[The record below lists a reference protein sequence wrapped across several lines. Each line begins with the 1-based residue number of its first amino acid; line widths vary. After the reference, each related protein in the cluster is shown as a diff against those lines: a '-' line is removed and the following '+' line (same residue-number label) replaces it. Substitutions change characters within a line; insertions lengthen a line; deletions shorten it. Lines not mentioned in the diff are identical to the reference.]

1 MVTSIRLFTVFT
13 LMLVALVCR
22 GQQDMRGVAIEFRA
36 GKATIDTT
44 FRNNAQGV
52 RQLRQLAADVARD
65 SNYRLT
71 SLTLGGYASP
81 EGSYQLNKRLARQR
95 CDALRALIDEQLSVP
110 DSIVRYTM
118 DSYIPWD
125 QMEMMVRNSN
135 IEDKDSIIAA
145 LRADSTMVRY
155 GNSATIDGR
164 AKAIERSRGTDAWHR
179 LQRAIFPRM
188 RLATAVFITRR
199 ITPAPEVGR
208 LATRPAMSFDTLP
221 EPEPVP
227 EPEPIL
233 EPEPEPEPAP
243 VVEPL
248 DSDTL
253 QNIFVKTNLVGWGLI
268 MTNIAAEYQ
277 WNDRWSVTLPLY
289 YSAWNY
295 FKGTRKYRTFVV
307 QPEIRYW
314 FNEHVY
320 AGVHLGLAYYNYAKD
335 GEWRYQD
342 HNGST
347 PALGGGIGGGWRTA
361 LSKDRHWWLELTA
374 GIGVYRLH
382 YDVFHNY
389 HNGLVVDERR
399 RTFFGVDN
407 VAVTIAYR
415 FDIKRNRR

>member
-1 MVTSIRLFTVFT
+1 MH
-13 LMLVALVCR
+13 
-22 GQQDMRGVAIEFRA
+22 
-36 GKATIDTT
+36 
-44 FRNNAQGV
+44 
-52 RQLRQLAADVARD
+52 
-65 SNYRLT
+65 
-71 SLTLGGYASP
+71 
-81 EGSYQLNKRLARQR
+81 
-95 CDALRALIDEQLSVP
+95 
-110 DSIVRYTM
+110 YTM

-125 QMEMMVRNSN
+125 QMEMLVRNSN

-145 LRADSTMVRY
+145 LRTDSTLVRY
-155 GNSATIDGR
+155 GNGTTIDGR
-164 AKAIERSRGTDAWHR
+164 AKAIERSRGTDAWQR
-179 LQRAIFPRM
+179 LQRTIFPRM
-188 RLATAVFITRR
+188 RLATAVFVTRR

-208 LATRPAMSFDTLP
+208 FDTRRPLPLDTLPEPIPEPVVEP

-227 EPEPIL
+227 EPV
-233 EPEPEPEPAP
+233 P

-248 DSDTL
+248 NPDTL

-277 WNDRWSVTLPLY
+277 WSDRWSVTLPLY

-295 FKGTRKYRTFVV
+295 FKSTRKYRTFVI

-320 AGVHLGLAYYNYAKD
+320 AGVHLGLAYYNYAKN

-342 HNGST
+342 HNGKT
-347 PALGGGIGGGWRTA
+347 PALGGGISGGWRTA

-374 GIGVYRLH
+374 GVGVYRLH

-389 HNGLVVDERR
+389 HNGLVVDERH

-407 VAVTIAYR
+407 AAVTIAYR

>member
-1 MVTSIRLFTVFT
+1 
-13 LMLVALVCR
+13 
-22 GQQDMRGVAIEFRA
+22 MRGVAIEFRA

-52 RQLRQLAADVARD
+52 RQLRQLADEVARD
-65 SNYRLT
+65 TNYRLT

-95 CDALRALIDEQLSVP
+95 CDAMRALIAERLTVP
-110 DSIVRYTM
+110 DSIVHYTM

-135 IEDKDSIIAA
+135 IEEKDSIIAA
-145 LRADSTMVRY
+145 LRADSTLVQY
-155 GNSATIDGR
+155 GSGTTIDGR
-164 AKAIERSRGTDAWHR
+164 AKAIERSRGTDAWQR

-188 RLATAVFITRR
+188 RLATAVFTTRR

-208 LATRPAMSFDTLP
+208 FDTRRPMPLDTL
-221 EPEPVP
+221 PEPVP
-227 EPEPIL
+227 EPEPIPEPIP
-233 EPEPEPEPAP
+233 EPEPEPEPIP
-243 VVEPL
+243 VIEPANP
-248 DSDTL
+248 DSL
-253 QNIFVKTNLVGWGLI
+253 QNILVKTNLVGWGLI

-277 WNDRWSVTLPLY
+277 WSDRWSVTLPLY

-295 FKGTRKYRTFVV
+295 FKSTRKYRTFVV

-320 AGVHLGLAYYNYAKD
+320 AGAHLSLAYYNYAKN

-342 HNGST
+342 HNGKT
-347 PALGGGIGGGWRTA
+347 PALGGGFSGGWRTA

-374 GIGVYRLH
+374 GVGVYRLH

-389 HNGLVVDERR
+389 HNGLVVDERH

-415 FDIKRNRR
+415 FDIKHNRR

>member
-1 MVTSIRLFTVFT
+1 
-13 LMLVALVCR
+13 
-22 GQQDMRGVAIEFRA
+22 MRGVAIEFRA

-44 FRNNAQGV
+44 FRNNAQSV

-71 SLTLGGYASP
+71 SLSLGGYASP

-95 CDALRALIDEQLSVP
+95 CDALRALIAEHLSVS

-125 QMEMMVRNSN
+125 QMEIMVRNSN

-145 LRADSTMVRY
+145 LRSDSTMVQY
-155 GNSATIDGR
+155 GNGTTIDGR

-199 ITPAPEVGR
+199 ITPAPELGR
-208 LATRPAMSFDTLP
+208 FDTRRPLP
-221 EPEPVP
+221 IDTLPEPVP
-227 EPEPIL
+227 EPV
-233 EPEPEPEPAP
+233 P

-248 DSDTL
+248 NPDTL

-277 WNDRWSVTLPLY
+277 WSDRWSVTLPLY

-295 FKGTRKYRTFVV
+295 FKSTRKYRTFVV

-374 GIGVYRLH
+374 GVGVYRLH

>member
-13 LMLVALVCR
+13 MMLVALVCR

-52 RQLRQLAADVARD
+52 RQLRQLAANVARD

-233 EPEPEPEPAP
+233 EPEPEPAP

-253 QNIFVKTNLVGWGLI
+253 QNIFVKTNLVGG
-268 MTNIAAEYQ
+268 A
-277 WNDRWSVTLPLY
+277 
-289 YSAWNY
+289 
-295 FKGTRKYRTFVV
+295 
-307 QPEIRYW
+307 
-314 FNEHVY
+314 
-320 AGVHLGLAYYNYAKD
+320 
-335 GEWRYQD
+335 
-342 HNGST
+342 
-347 PALGGGIGGGWRTA
+347 
-361 LSKDRHWWLELTA
+361 
-374 GIGVYRLH
+374 
-382 YDVFHNY
+382 
-389 HNGLVVDERR
+389 
-399 RTFFGVDN
+399 
-407 VAVTIAYR
+407 
-415 FDIKRNRR
+415 

>member
-1 MVTSIRLFTVFT
+1 M
-13 LMLVALVCR
+13 MLVALVCR

-52 RQLRQLAADVARD
+52 RQLRQLAANVARD

-199 ITPAPEVGR
+199 IT
-208 LATRPAMSFDTLP
+208 
-221 EPEPVP
+221 
-227 EPEPIL
+227 
-233 EPEPEPEPAP
+233 
-243 VVEPL
+243 
-248 DSDTL
+248 
-253 QNIFVKTNLVGWGLI
+253 
-268 MTNIAAEYQ
+268 
-277 WNDRWSVTLPLY
+277 
-289 YSAWNY
+289 
-295 FKGTRKYRTFVV
+295 GTRSGTPCHASGYVVRYPARAGACSRAGADPRTRTGAC
-307 QPEIRYW
+307 P
-314 FNEHVY
+314 
-320 AGVHLGLAYYNYAKD
+320 
-335 GEWRYQD
+335 
-342 HNGST
+342 
-347 PALGGGIGGGWRTA
+347 GGRTA
-361 LSKDRHWWLELTA
+361 GFRYITEYLCQDQSRGVGLDNDQYSSRISMERPVERDTAAVLQRVEL
-374 GIGVYRLH
+374 L
-382 YDVFHNY
+382 
-389 HNGLVVDERR
+389 
-399 RTFFGVDN
+399 
-407 VAVTIAYR
+407 
-415 FDIKRNRR
+415 

>member
-1 MVTSIRLFTVFT
+1 MVRLLTVFT
-13 LMLVALVCR
+13 ITLAALICR

-44 FRNNAQGV
+44 FRNNAQSV

-71 SLTLGGYASP
+71 SLSLGGYASP

-95 CDALRALIDEQLSVP
+95 CDALRALIAEHLSVS

-125 QMEMMVRNSN
+125 QMEIMVRNSN

-145 LRADSTMVRY
+145 LRSDSTMVRY
-155 GNSATIDGR
+155 GNGTTIDGR

-188 RLATAVFITRR
+188 RLATAVFVTRR
-199 ITPAPEVGR
+199 ITPAPELGR
-208 LATRPAMSFDTLP
+208 FDTRRPLP
-221 EPEPVP
+221 IDTLPEPVP
-227 EPEPIL
+227 EPEPIP
-233 EPEPEPEPAP
+233 EPIPEPEPVPEPVP

-248 DSDTL
+248 NPDTL

-277 WNDRWSVTLPLY
+277 WSDRWSVTLPLY

-320 AGVHLGLAYYNYAKD
+320 AGAHLGLAYYNYAKN

-347 PALGGGIGGGWRTA
+347 PALGGGISGGWRTA
-361 LSKDRHWWLELTA
+361 LSEDRHWWLELTA
-374 GIGVYRLH
+374 GVGVYRLH

>member
-1 MVTSIRLFTVFT
+1 
-13 LMLVALVCR
+13 
-22 GQQDMRGVAIEFRA
+22 
-36 GKATIDTT
+36 
-44 FRNNAQGV
+44 
-52 RQLRQLAADVARD
+52 
-65 SNYRLT
+65 
-71 SLTLGGYASP
+71 
-81 EGSYQLNKRLARQR
+81 
-95 CDALRALIDEQLSVP
+95 
-110 DSIVRYTM
+110 
-118 DSYIPWD
+118 
-125 QMEMMVRNSN
+125 
-135 IEDKDSIIAA
+135 
-145 LRADSTMVRY
+145 
-155 GNSATIDGR
+155 
-164 AKAIERSRGTDAWHR
+164 
-179 LQRAIFPRM
+179 
-188 RLATAVFITRR
+188 
-199 ITPAPEVGR
+199 
-208 LATRPAMSFDTLP
+208 
-221 EPEPVP
+221 
-227 EPEPIL
+227 
-233 EPEPEPEPAP
+233 
-243 VVEPL
+243 
-248 DSDTL
+248 
-253 QNIFVKTNLVGWGLI
+253 

-277 WNDRWSVTLPLY
+277 WSDRWSVTLPLY

-295 FKGTRKYRTFVV
+295 FKSTRKYRTFVV

-374 GIGVYRLH
+374 GVGVYRLH

>member
-1 MVTSIRLFTVFT
+1 
-13 LMLVALVCR
+13 
-22 GQQDMRGVAIEFRA
+22 MRGVAIEFRA

-52 RQLRQLAADVARD
+52 RQLRQLADEVARD
-65 SNYRLT
+65 TNYRLT

-95 CDALRALIDEQLSVP
+95 CDAMRALIAERLTVP
-110 DSIVRYTM
+110 DSIVHYTM

-135 IEDKDSIIAA
+135 IEEKDSIIAA
-145 LRADSTMVRY
+145 LRADSTLVQY
-155 GNSATIDGR
+155 GSGTTIDGR
-164 AKAIERSRGTDAWHR
+164 AKAIERSRGTDAWQR

-188 RLATAVFITRR
+188 RLATAVFTTRR

-208 LATRPAMSFDTLP
+208 FDTRRPMPLDTL
-221 EPEPVP
+221 PEPVP
-227 EPEPIL
+227 EPEPIPEPIP
-233 EPEPEPEPAP
+233 EPEPEPEPIP
-243 VVEPL
+243 VIEPANP
-248 DSDTL
+248 DSL
-253 QNIFVKTNLVGWGLI
+253 QNILVKTNLVGWGLI

-277 WNDRWSVTLPLY
+277 WSDRWSVTLPLY

-295 FKGTRKYRTFVV
+295 FKSTRKYRTFVV

-320 AGVHLGLAYYNYAKD
+320 AGAHLSLAYYNYAKN

-342 HNGST
+342 HNGKT
-347 PALGGGIGGGWRTA
+347 PALGGGFSGGWRTA

-374 GIGVYRLH
+374 GVGVYRLH

-389 HNGLVVDERR
+389 HNGLVVDERH

>member
-1 MVTSIRLFTVFT
+1 
-13 LMLVALVCR
+13 
-22 GQQDMRGVAIEFRA
+22 
-36 GKATIDTT
+36 
-44 FRNNAQGV
+44 
-52 RQLRQLAADVARD
+52 
-65 SNYRLT
+65 
-71 SLTLGGYASP
+71 
-81 EGSYQLNKRLARQR
+81 
-95 CDALRALIDEQLSVP
+95 
-110 DSIVRYTM
+110 M

-164 AKAIERSRGTDAWHR
+164 ARAIERSRGTDAWHR